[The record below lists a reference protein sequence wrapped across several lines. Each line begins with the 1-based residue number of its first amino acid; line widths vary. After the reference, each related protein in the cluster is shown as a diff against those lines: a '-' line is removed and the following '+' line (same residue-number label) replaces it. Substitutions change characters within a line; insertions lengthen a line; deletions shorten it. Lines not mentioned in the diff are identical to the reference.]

1 MDTWVR
7 WAIGLVVVLHYA
19 FAVAEIFFWVPGTTR
34 LKIFSQEQAK
44 ANESVGRNM
53 GVYNGILATLLIWPL
68 LASTPVDAAR
78 SMATWLLAGVCVAGL
93 FGTFTIKWTIVIFQV
108 LPAVV
113 ALVLLW
119 RGSGI

>member
-1 MDTWVR
+1 MTS
-7 WAIGLVVVLHYA
+7 
-19 FAVAEIFFWVPGTTR
+19 AV
-34 LKIFSQEQAK
+34 
-44 ANESVGRNM
+44 
-53 GVYNGILATLLIWPL
+53 

-108 LPAVV
+108 LPAVL